1 MSAPVP
7 VFQEFY
13 VQTTGSNLNAG
24 STTADAALATYTS
37 DLVSGWNQTTGVF
50 TVAGGANPVAD
61 GVTVG
66 MWASV
71 YVTAGATVA
80 TFVGKITVVTTA
92 AVSVALV
99 GQHGTPPATDILGGT
114 TMKVGG
120 AWDGP
125 SGTVSFPFG
134 FAACLSANWS
144 AGQAYVVGDIA
155 NNTGVSG
162 GVFRC
167 ILAHTNQAPPNATY
181 WVLETAGSP
190 RVNIKNGVTYAI
202 TAGMTHGVTTPAI
215 GACIFSGYTATPGD
229 GGIAIFDGGAPATAY
244 TMLTVSVARI
254 VIESLRFQ
262 NNGSGSPGGSAGDG
276 IRITAGG
283 TMVRKCIAKTM
294 RHNGI
299 YLGAN
304 SQAVECEAVD
314 CNTRNT
320 TSGGSFGGIVLSSG
334 GARAVRCISHD
345 HTAGVNAHGIVV
357 TSAGVSDGCILANIS
372 GDGIYITAS
381 GVVGITSCDFYN
393 CRNNINLAAGPA
405 NPTVA
410 SIENCNFLKGSGY
423 GIVWRANTIG
433 TLLKCSFGRGTM
445 VNVSGDM
452 SVTQPCGIIEIG
464 TKYLAS
470 DVTPW
475 VDPTT
480 GDLRINLAAVVG
492 KGRGRFLM
500 TKSGYTGTV
509 GYPDI
514 GAAQKLPS

>member
-7 VFQEFY
+7 IFQEFY
-13 VQTTGSNLNAG
+13 CQTTASNLNAG
-24 STTADAALATYTS
+24 STTADAALVTYTNS
-37 DLVSGWNQTTGVF
+37 AVLGWSATTGVF
-50 TVAGGANPVAD
+50 EVASGDPVAD

-66 MWASV
+66 MWASI

-80 TFVGKITVVTTA
+80 TFVAKIVAVSTT
-92 AVSVALV
+92 AVSVALI
-99 GQHGTPPATDILGGT
+99 GQHGTAPTSDTTGAR

-125 SGTVSFPFG
+125 SGTVGFPFG
-134 FAACLSANWS
+134 FATCLTADWS
-144 AGQAYVVGDIA
+144 AARAYIVGDVVG
-155 NNTGVSG
+155 NTGVSG
-162 GVFRC
+162 GKFRC
-167 ILAHTNQAPPNATY
+167 ILGHTNQAPPNATY

-254 VIESLRFQ
+254 VIENIQVQ

-304 SQAVECEAVD
+304 SQAVECEAAE

-345 HTAGVNAHGIVV
+345 HTAGTNAHGIVV
-357 TSAGVSDGCILANIS
+357 TSAGIVDGCILANIS
-372 GDGIYITAS
+372 GDGIYNTTS
-381 GVVGITSCDFYN
+381 GVSGVTSCDFYN
-393 CRNNINLAAGPA
+393 CRNNINFASGPA

-433 TLLKCSFGRGTM
+433 TLLNCAFGRGTM
-445 VNVSGDM
+445 VNASGDM
-452 SVTQPCGIIEIG
+452 SVTQPCGIIEKS
-464 TKYLAS
+464 TKYLTA
-470 DVTPW
+470 DTTPW

-480 GDLRINLAAVVG
+480 GDFRISSSQVVAR
-492 KGRGRFLM
+492 GRGRFLM

-514 GAAQKLPS
+514 GAAQKQPS